1 MTNYNERL
9 DEILK
14 TSHHRIRTRILRDA
28 EIYQSHIAQ
37 SEYEAK
43 QAITSLIKE
52 LVAEAKPLLKEKT
65 SSTEFTTWD
74 RKTKVVKTF
83 ESETDPG
90 FNKAINEFE
99 QNLLKA
105 LEEV

>member
-1 MTNYNERL
+1 MTNYNKRL
-9 DEILK
+9 EEILK
-14 TSHHRIRTRILRDA
+14 ASHHRIHARLLRDA

-43 QAITSLIKE
+43 QAIISLTKE
-52 LVAEAKPLLKEKT
+52 LVAEAKPELKERT
-65 SSTEFTTWD
+65 SSTELTTWD
-74 RKTKVVKTF
+74 GKTKVVKTF

-90 FNKAINEFE
+90 FNRAINEFE